1 MDRTMT
7 RTRAFLMVFAVL
19 VLALPAAASAAP
31 TLRGSSSAASSA
43 PTTVLTIARPAGVMA
58 GDVLVAHVTAR
69 LSTSGRITAP
79 DGWTLV
85 RRDVNVVPYASLTQE
100 VYVRVAGSSEPSSF
114 RWTFSAR
121 VGVGGA
127 IMAYS
132 GVDAGSP
139 VLASSGRFS
148 ASTKSMAAPS
158 VAASVAGATVVAFYG
173 NNGGRSTTPA
183 PGTVERVDISGS
195 GSSRV
200 SIEVAD
206 ALPVS
211 TGETGD
217 LTAISGSRNS
227 SSIGQLVVLRPAP
240 GTAAAPEPAPA
251 PEPIPEPEPA
261 PAPEPEPEPEPVVS
275 GTYFVSGSGSDSN
288 PGSLEAP
295 FRSLARALAV
305 ARAGE
310 SVVVRNGVYPE
321 WVTASVS
328 GVSVRAY
335 PGERPVLT
343 GRLKVT
349 GKNLSFSGLAF
360 RGGTEAN
367 ATQVLV
373 YVSDGDGLVLSGNEM
388 SGAVMSAMFIEFS
401 DDLRIVG
408 NWIHDNGSH
417 SNLDHGIYLGSGSR
431 AWIVNNVIERNF
443 AKGVQCYPNCDNA
456 VIAHNTIIGNGRAGI
471 IIGGEESTSDGN
483 LVVNNVVAFNGDTG
497 IRTYWGGVVGQGNV
511 ARNNLSFGN
520 THGNVAG
527 DASLAVEGTIQADPR
542 FVGSSD
548 YRLAAGSPALGVA
561 LAGYASVDYLG
572 LARPQGGA
580 PDLGAFEG

>member
-1 MDRTMT
+1 MT
-7 RTRAFLMVFAVL
+7 RTRALLTALAVL

-43 PTTVLTIARPAGVMA
+43 PTTVLTIARPAGVAA

-85 RRDVNVVPYASLTQE
+85 RRDVNVAPYASLTQE
-100 VYVRVAGSSEPSSF
+100 AYVKVAGSSEPASF

-121 VGVGGA
+121 VGAGGA

-132 GVDAGSP
+132 GVDTGSP
-139 VLASSGRFS
+139 VLASSGRFT
-148 ASTKSMAAPS
+148 ASTKSMTAPS
-158 VAASVAGATVVAFYG
+158 VAASVAGTTVVAFYG
-173 NNGGRSTTPA
+173 NNGGKSTTPA
-183 PGTVERVDISGS
+183 AGTVERVDISGS

-200 SIEVAD
+200 SIEAAD
-206 ALPVS
+206 ARLVS

-240 GTAAAPEPAPA
+240 GTEADPEPAPA
-251 PEPIPEPEPA
+251 PEPTPEPEPA
-261 PAPEPEPEPEPVVS
+261 PAPEPAPEPAPAPVVS

-295 FRSLARALAV
+295 FRSVAKAIAV

-335 PGERPVLT
+335 PGERPVMT
-343 GRLKVT
+343 GRVKVT
-349 GKNLSFSGLAF
+349 GKNITLQGLVF

-497 IRTYWGGVVGQGNV
+497 IRTYWGSAVGQGNV

-520 THGNVAG
+520 TNGNVTG

-561 LAGYASVDYLG
+561 LAGYTSVDYLG

-580 PDLGAFEG
+580 RDLGAFEG